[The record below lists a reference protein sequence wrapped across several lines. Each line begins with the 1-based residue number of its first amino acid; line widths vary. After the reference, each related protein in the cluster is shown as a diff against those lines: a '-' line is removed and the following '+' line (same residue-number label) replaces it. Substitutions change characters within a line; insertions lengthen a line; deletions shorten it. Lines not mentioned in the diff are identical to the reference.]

1 MITSREPE
9 LIFGSS
15 KNQIHSFLVA
25 LGTEITW
32 LCSLFSSNRAPLS
45 YLGIFE
51 VLSVMSHLL
60 VILETERVFSLV
72 TLLILINVSSN
83 NQLKAL
89 WITFLGLVDRVLV
102 WNIVAY
108 QTKTF
113 DIETEPK
120 LEGLF
125 LERRLQCETYFNNF
139 TTGSDICSKYVLCI
153 YFICIGPIPA
163 IPSTV

>member
-1 MITSREPE
+1 MITSGEPK

-15 KNQIHSFLVA
+15 INQIHSFLVA

-32 LCSLFSSNRAPLS
+32 LCYLFSSDRAPLG

-51 VLSVMSHLL
+51 VLSIMSHLL

-72 TLLILINVSSN
+72 IYLSLINVSSN
-83 NQLKAL
+83 NQLKVL
-89 WITFLGLVDRVLV
+89 WITFLGLVHRVLV

-113 DIETEPK
+113 DIEMEPK
-120 LEGLF
+120 IGRALF
-125 LERRLQCETYFNNF
+125 RKEAPMWNIL
-139 TTGSDICSKYVLCI
+139 
-153 YFICIGPIPA
+153 
-163 IPSTV
+163 